1 MKTIVKT
8 AEMLSAFNDIEDA
21 KLVSS
26 TLAFIES
33 ELDAENAIATFAT
46 VIGAKPT
53 FARFEMGRI
62 RFVETCEGQGLSA
75 EAIRQRS
82 SRFFRRLGID
92 KPKSVNPESV
102 KKAEQRAKV
111 RDAYK
116 GQSDAELAKQTKTLL
131 ANPTLENI
139 TKAGKVQKELAMRV
153 KDAEKSD
160 SDELKKLRDNLR
172 DWIKTADYAKLQ
184 DAWHYVA
191 GR

>member
-1 MKTIVKT
+1 
-8 AEMLSAFNDIEDA
+8 MLSAFNDIEDA

-26 TLAFIES
+26 TLAFIDS
-33 ELDAENAIATFAT
+33 EVDAENAIATFAT

-53 FARFEMGRI
+53 FARYEMGRI
-62 RFVETCEGQGLSA
+62 RFVETCQGQGLGE

-92 KPKSVNPESV
+92 KPKSVNPDSV
-102 KKAEQRAKV
+102 KKAEQRAKT

-116 GQSDAELAKQTKTLL
+116 GQSDSDLVKQTKTLL

-139 TKAGKVQKELAMRV
+139 TKAGKVQKELAMRA
-153 KDAEKSD
+153 KDAEKMD
-160 SDELKKLRDNLR
+160 SAEIKKLRDNLR
-172 DWIKTADYAKLQ
+172 EWIKDADYAKLQ

-191 GR
+191 GK